1 VTILLFGATGSAG
14 GSVLRV
20 CLADAGVSE
29 VRVIVRRPTGLV
41 HPRLREVLHDDYLRY
56 DAVRTAFAGVDACFY
71 CLGKSVRQVSGEAE
85 YRRITHD
92 FALAA
97 AEALRAASP
106 QAVFHYISGSG
117 TSLTSRF
124 MWARVK
130 AEAERDLMAGVDAV
144 CWRPGSIDG
153 VPSAS
158 EPFGYKLFRPV
169 ARLLL
174 RPFPSVYITGTD
186 IGRAMLVATRQGVR
200 NRIFENAEMRE
211 LAKVG

>member
-1 VTILLFGATGSAG
+1 MTILLFGATGSAG

>member
-1 VTILLFGATGSAG
+1 MTILLFGATGSAG

-56 DAVRTAFAGVDACFY
+56 DAVRTAFVGVDACFY

-130 AEAERDLMAGVDAV
+130 AEAERDLMAGNDAV